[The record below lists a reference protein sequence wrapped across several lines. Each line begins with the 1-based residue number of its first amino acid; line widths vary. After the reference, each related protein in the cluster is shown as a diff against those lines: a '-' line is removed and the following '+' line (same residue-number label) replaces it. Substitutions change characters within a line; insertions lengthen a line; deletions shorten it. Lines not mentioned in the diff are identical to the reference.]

1 MRGRKRVWAH
11 EKADACHGRV
21 LSLLL
26 QWSELDGCV
35 GEKGRGREGGR
46 VWPLTVGEEG
56 TDEGRKQALWWSI
69 WLHCRENDKNQQN
82 HAGLCV
88 RARERR
94 RLIKGRRRQRWEKY
108 AGRLGSVN
116 SIKST
121 MLNWIFENLKISQQL
136 IVFSLYSRSLQR
148 KMFPSRQGSSS
159 ETATVPAHLIVQ
171 TINFNTAPQLKSSKS
186 KQLICKTNILLFP
199 RWKP

>member
-1 MRGRKRVWAH
+1 MKSLKTFDMQTVFG
-11 EKADACHGRV
+11 
-21 LSLLL
+21 LSQPLNSKLLTL
-26 QWSELDGCV
+26 HAGWCNERQKESVSTWKGWRMLWQGTISAVAVVRAWRCV

-94 RLIKGRRRQRWEKY
+94 RLIKGRRRQRDE
-108 AGRLGSVN
+108 R
-116 SIKST
+116 ST
-121 MLNWIFENLKISQQL
+121 RGILDLSTQ
-136 IVFSLYSRSLQR
+136 
-148 KMFPSRQGSSS
+148 
-159 ETATVPAHLIVQ
+159 
-171 TINFNTAPQLKSSKS
+171 FNQP
-186 KQLICKTNILLFP
+186 C
-199 RWKP
+199 